1 MSQRKN
7 NLPSR
12 RKLGG
17 FTLIE
22 VLLALGIFSSLTL
35 SANQVLNNVLNS
47 SEQSEIVGNALKEL
61 QRTLFIMDSD
71 FRQFAARPY
80 RNESQQLPEQLL
92 ELGDGIIDSQG
103 YGVRFV
109 RGGWIN
115 PQQIFA
121 RGEMVKV
128 GYRLQ
133 DQKLER
139 LRWTHPDSGNASE
152 PAVMTMLNGVE
163 ELRFEVSND
172 GTSWQRSWTKPLEV
186 PKALKI
192 IFKSQRYGEIER
204 IYLLPAQ
211 KVVAS
216 EEDSDKKS

>member
-7 NLPSR
+7 KIPTKG
-12 RKLGG
+12 KLRG

-47 SEQSEIVGNALKEL
+47 NEQSEIVGSALKEL

-71 FRQFAARPY
+71 FRQLAARPY
-80 RNESQQLPEQLL
+80 RNEGQQLPEQLL

-115 PQQIFA
+115 PQQLFA
-121 RGEMVKV
+121 RGEIVKV
-128 GYRLQ
+128 AYRLQ

-139 LRWTHPDSGNASE
+139 LRWSYPDSSNAAK

-172 GTSWQRSWTKPLEV
+172 GTSWQKSWDKPLEV

-192 IFKSQRYGEIER
+192 VFKTERYGDIER
-204 IYLLPAQ
+204 IYILPAQ

-216 EEDSDKKS
+216 EEDSDKK